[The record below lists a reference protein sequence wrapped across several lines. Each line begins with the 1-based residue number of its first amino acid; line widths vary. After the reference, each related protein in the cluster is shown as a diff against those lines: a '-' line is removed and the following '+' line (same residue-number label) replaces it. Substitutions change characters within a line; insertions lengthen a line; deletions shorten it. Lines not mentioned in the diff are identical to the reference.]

1 MVMPRRLAL
10 PAPPRPGHCTRAG
23 NLVPRRSF
31 CRGFAAPKPPNRA
44 TAGRGAL
51 PAKRRWNKTMLDAA
65 RRLIMPSG
73 RSDVPPFMVMDV
85 MAAAARIEAAG
96 GRVIHMEV
104 GQPAA
109 PAPSTAIA
117 AARAALTAGR
127 IGYTETLG
135 IPPLRACIARH
146 YADAYGVPVD
156 PARVIVTTGSSGG
169 FILAFLALFEPGDR
183 VAVALPGYPPYRHIL
198 SALGCQPVPIETTQA
213 TRWTITPEMLIA
225 VHRGTP
231 LKGVLVASPA
241 NPTGTMMAGEALRDL
256 IEVAEGEGIHFIS
269 DEIYHGLDYAFA
281 AETAARLSGNAVI
294 INSFLK
300 YFCMT
305 GWRIGWM
312 VVPEGLVR
320 TIERLQG
327 NLAISVPTLSQ
338 IAAQAAF
345 DGRAEMEA
353 VKHGYEENRRILL
366 DGLPKAGLDK
376 ILPVDGA
383 FYLYADV
390 SRFADDSFAFAKR
403 MLEKTHVAAT
413 PGVDF
418 DPLRGRHFIRFCYAG
433 SAAEMHEA
441 VERIAAWLK

>member
-1 MVMPRRLAL
+1 
-10 PAPPRPGHCTRAG
+10 
-23 NLVPRRSF
+23 
-31 CRGFAAPKPPNRA
+31 
-44 TAGRGAL
+44 
-51 PAKRRWNKTMLDAA
+51 MLDAA
-65 RRLIMPSG
+65 RRLIMPSA

-109 PAPSTAIA
+109 PAPATAIA
-117 AARAALTAGR
+117 AARAALAAGR

-135 IPPLRACIARH
+135 IPSLRARIARH

-156 PARVIVTTGSSGG
+156 PARVVVTTGSSGG
-169 FILAFLALFEPGDR
+169 FILAFLTLFEPGDR

-198 SALGCQPVPIETTQA
+198 TALGCEPVPIETTQA
-213 TRWTITPEMLIA
+213 TRWTTTPEMLIA
-225 VHRGTP
+225 AHRKTP
-231 LKGVLVASPA
+231 LKGVLIGSPA
-241 NPTGTMMAGEALRDL
+241 NPTGTMMVGAALRDL
-256 IEVAEGEGIHFIS
+256 IGVAEGEGMRFIS

-281 AETAARLSGNAVI
+281 AETAARLSENAVI
-294 INSFLK
+294 INSFSK

-312 VVPEGLVR
+312 VVPERLIR
-320 TIERLQG
+320 PIERLQG

-390 SRFADDSFAFAKR
+390 SRFADDSFAFARR
-403 MLEKTHVAAT
+403 MLEETHVAAT

-441 VERIAAWLK
+441 VARIGGWLR